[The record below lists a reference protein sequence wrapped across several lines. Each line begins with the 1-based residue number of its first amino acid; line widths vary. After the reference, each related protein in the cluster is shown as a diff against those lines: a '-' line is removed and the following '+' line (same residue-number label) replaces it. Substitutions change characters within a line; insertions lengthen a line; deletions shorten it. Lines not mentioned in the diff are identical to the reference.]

1 MYYVHNFPSNYVGEI
16 PAWVILLPF
25 QSEMQPC
32 ASKLA
37 VKQSQYLPIA
47 ELDTSNYYVLL
58 WKV

>member
-1 MYYVHNFPSNYVGEI
+1 MHNFPSNYICKI

-25 QSEMQPC
+25 RSEMQPC
-32 ASKLA
+32 ASKLT

-58 WKV
+58 WKI